1 MNDQRPQIIRGTI
14 DGKAKYCRIPVRSK
28 LYETM
33 QEGGELSAE
42 AILAMPHEKAVVVI
56 DAIMADWFY
65 WMRRAGEYFVQLAP
79 QETARMTEEE
89 EELFA
94 AVRLISKHCSLRG
107 DDCSDCPLLHWCE
120 INDAAGL
127 SAVPDEWPDPEEGD
141 DNE

>member
-14 DGKAKYCRIPVRSK
+14 DGTAKYCRIPVRSK

-42 AILAMPHEKAVVVI
+42 IILAMPHEKAVAVI

-79 QETARMTEEE
+79 QKGGGED
-89 EELFA
+89 
-94 AVRLISKHCSLRG
+94 G
-107 DDCSDCPLLHWCE
+107 
-120 INDAAGL
+120 
-127 SAVPDEWPDPEEGD
+127 
-141 DNE
+141 

>member
-42 AILAMPHEKAVVVI
+42 IILAMPHEKAVAVI

-65 WMRRAGEYFVQLAP
+65 WMRRAGEYFVQLAS
-79 QETARMTEEE
+79 QEGGT
-89 EELFA
+89 
-94 AVRLISKHCSLRG
+94 
-107 DDCSDCPLLHWCE
+107 
-120 INDAAGL
+120 
-127 SAVPDEWPDPEEGD
+127 
-141 DNE
+141 DNGN

>member
-14 DGKAKYCRIPVRSK
+14 DGTAKYCRIPVRSK

-56 DAIMADWFY
+56 DTIMADWFY

-89 EELFA
+89 ELFE
-94 AVRLISKHCSLRG
+94 AVRTIKSYCKGFQCNDECKIFAYCG
-107 DDCSDCPLLHWCE
+107 SDGHFGKSSPRF
-120 INDAAGL
+120 
-127 SAVPDEWPDPEEGD
+127 WPDPEEGGA
-141 DNE
+141 DNA

>member
-1 MNDQRPQIIRGTI
+1 MNDQRPQIIRGSI

-79 QETARMTEEE
+79 QEGGSEDGNA
-89 EELFA
+89 
-94 AVRLISKHCSLRG
+94 
-107 DDCSDCPLLHWCE
+107 
-120 INDAAGL
+120 
-127 SAVPDEWPDPEEGD
+127 
-141 DNE
+141 